1 MYYILSFY
9 GFLLNIIDYYL
20 TIYIKSLYNNNPY
33 DIINPLCIYYSH
45 KRYGEY
51 KDQYLLEYKLII
63 FIIVLLYSHYSTLT
77 KYKLII
83 YNYSMILMLFS
94 NILVKVFPKILF
106 KEGKLSLVL

>member
-9 GFLLNIIDYYL
+9 GFLLNIMDYYL

-33 DIINPLCIYYSH
+33 GIINPIGIYYSH

-63 FIIVLLYSHYSTLT
+63 FIIFLFYFHYCSLT
-77 KYKLII
+77 EYKLIW
-83 YNYSMILMLFS
+83 YNYFMLLMLFS
-94 NILVKVFPKILF
+94 NILLKVFPKII
-106 KEGKLSLVL
+106 